1 MWLLQITPDCHRVA
15 SYNSVPAFYNA
26 WWVVVM
32 YMSYHYISGKC
43 LGGKSYSPV
52 NGPSYWW
59 SGSTYDIPS
68 TCIFM
73 DWWVFNVL
81 WNKKLSSLSIIHLE
95 CRDVRYANCLY
106 FLIQNNR
113 LIWSN
118 LYCYFAKRCF
128 LLFYI
133 LSSLISKGDSTFKI

>member
-15 SYNSVPAFYNA
+15 SYNIVPAFSNA

-95 CRDVRYANCLY
+95 CRDVRYANYL
-106 FLIQNNR
+106 
-113 LIWSN
+113 
-118 LYCYFAKRCF
+118 
-128 LLFYI
+128 YI
-133 LSSLISKGDSTFKI
+133 LKVKQ